1 MKNYIKAA
9 AALAF
14 TFGIVGCNLDTEV
27 SEYVSQQRHEELV
40 VNPETRAQVARA
52 ATAKI
57 YALFQEPYS
66 DDSHDDFGL
75 KAFQVATDM
84 MCEDMVFLR
93 PAWFWYDYQIDNRMQ
108 NYRRTRSTWGQFY
121 EIIAKVNL
129 NLETYFAQASTDP
142 EVLAAKGEA
151 LALRGI
157 AYFHLVNFY
166 QHTYKGHES
175 APGVP
180 LALKSTDQNLP
191 RATVQ
196 EVYKQIIKDL
206 TFAVENCRNT
216 AVRTDV
222 DRSVAAAYLAKVYA
236 QMEDW
241 PNVETYAKIAVQGGT
256 DKVTEPARGW
266 DVGQEDVLWGYDI
279 NTQNSSLWAS
289 YWSHMDHFLARGY
302 AAGGATKLIYN
313 YLYNQIPK
321 TDSRRKL
328 WINKEEYPGVATSML
343 RQTHNPD
350 MKSMDDLDDLE
361 QVKFVAGDAGME
373 QDYCFIRVQDPILLE
388 IEALVEQ
395 NKLAEAQAEL
405 NAFVRK
411 RNPEFEAPSTQDA
424 LRKEVRFQRRIELWG
439 EGTNWFDMK
448 RWKETVDRTK
458 GYEAMD
464 KDGKEVKVSSNH
476 PASVQRK
483 MATDA
488 KEYLHQ
494 LPVKEI
500 NANPNLTQ
508 NP

>member
-1 MKNYIKAA
+1 MKNYIKVA

-14 TFGIVGCNLDTEV
+14 TFGIVGCNLDPEV
-27 SEYVSQQRHEELV
+27 SEYETQQRHEELIA
-40 VNPETRAQVARA
+40 NLETQAGVAKA

-57 YALFQEPYS
+57 YTLFQEPYS
-66 DDSHDDFGL
+66 THDDFGL
-75 KAFQVATDM
+75 KAFHIATDM
-84 MCEDMVFLR
+84 MCEDVAYLR
-93 PAWFWYDYQIDNRMQ
+93 WNWFQFDYQIDNRME

-129 NLETYFAQASTDP
+129 NLETYFAQESADP
-142 EVLAAKGEA
+142 GVLAAKGEA

-166 QHTYKGHES
+166 QHTYKGHET
-175 APGVP
+175 ALGVP

-196 EVYKQIIKDL
+196 EVYKQIIEDL
-206 TFAVENCRNT
+206 TFAVKNCKNT
-216 AVRTDV
+216 GVRTDV
-222 DRSVAAAYLAKVYA
+222 DRAVAAAYLAKAYA

-241 PNVETYAKIAVQGGT
+241 PNVETYAKIAAEGGT

-266 DVGQEDVLWGYDI
+266 DVGQEDILWGYDV
-279 NTQNSSLWAS
+279 NSQNSSLWAS

-328 WINKEEYPGVATSML
+328 WINKEEYPDVATSMIA
-343 RQTHNPD
+343 QSHNSE
-350 MKSMDDLDDLE
+350 MSSMEDLDEFE
-361 QVKFVAGDAGME
+361 QVKFIAGEAGME

-395 NKLAEAQAEL
+395 NKLAEAQTKL
-405 NAFVRK
+405 NAFVKK
-411 RNPEFEAPSTQDA
+411 RNPAFQAPSTQDA

-448 RWKETVDRTK
+448 RWKETIDRTN
-458 GYEAMD
+458 GYKVTG
-464 KDGKEVKVSSNH
+464 KDGKEVEIPSNH
-476 PASVQRK
+476 EASVQLK

-488 KEYLHQ
+488 KEFLHQ

-500 NANPNLTQ
+500 NANPNLKQ